1 LWIYLNFLTTR
12 FANWMNNES
21 DSDFNSLWIDRLAF
35 WNTLTQ
41 NSKNKK
47 NSKKIPANLL
57 HLCICVWGK
66 FPNGVG

>member
-47 NSKKIPANLL
+47 NSKKNSCQPAPPMYMYM
-57 HLCICVWGK
+57 G
-66 FPNGVG
+66 